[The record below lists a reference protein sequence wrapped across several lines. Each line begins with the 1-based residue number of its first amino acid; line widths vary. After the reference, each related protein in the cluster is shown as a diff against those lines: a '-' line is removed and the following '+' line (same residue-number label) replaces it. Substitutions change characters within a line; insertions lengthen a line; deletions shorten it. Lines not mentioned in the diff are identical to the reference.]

1 LRRKHDPSFLA
12 RNPGKGGSMAPN
24 DNPKEATDPASES
37 LVREKG
43 YESWLE
49 DDRPEEWNCEW
60 CKERTGWD
68 AVGHPPG
75 RHLPQAFTR

>member
-1 LRRKHDPSFLA
+1 MP
-12 RNPGKGGSMAPN
+12 PN
-24 DNPKEATDPASES
+24 DNPKEATDSASES
-37 LVREKG
+37 FVREKG

-49 DDRPEEWNCEW
+49 DDRPEDWNCEW

-75 RHLPQAFTR
+75 RHLPQGFTR